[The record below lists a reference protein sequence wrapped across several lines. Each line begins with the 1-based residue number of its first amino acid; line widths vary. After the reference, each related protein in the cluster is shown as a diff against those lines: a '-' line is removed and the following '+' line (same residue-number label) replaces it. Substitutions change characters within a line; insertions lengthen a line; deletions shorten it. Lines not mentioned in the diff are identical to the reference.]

1 MNLETYQR
9 QFAAYIRQPEGA
21 PPAVVTRPERLDLY
35 RELLFHNVC
44 SFIDVCLPI
53 SRRCLSE
60 AGWHA
65 LQTHFFAQARCQT
78 PYFREI
84 PQAFVDWLFDEARDR
99 LVEEPDHLPYLA
111 HYEWLE
117 LAVDTHPDG
126 PQVSGLQP
134 WQPELDAPVVIAPS
148 LRAVCYPFP
157 VHTIR
162 PGAHVPMQTTWLM
175 CWRDD
180 DGVVHFGELN
190 GATHALLL
198 RLQQGPLTPS
208 ALADGL
214 SQTLNMAIATQ
225 HVVAEL
231 QSLADQGVVMGMLAS
246 PPLQR

>member
-9 QFAAYIRQPEGA
+9 QFAGYLRQPAGA
-21 PPAVVTRPERLDLY
+21 PPAVVTRPERLGLY

-44 SFIDVCLPI
+44 SFVDVCLPI
-53 SRRCLSE
+53 SRRCLSDE
-60 AGWHA
+60 GWHA
-65 LQTHFFAQARCQT
+65 LLVGFFAQARCQT

-84 PQAFVDWLFDEARDR
+84 PQAFVDWLFDEARQR
-99 LVEEPDHLPYLA
+99 LPDEPAHLPYLA

-134 WQPELDAPVVIAPS
+134 WQADVDAPVLIAPS

-162 PGAHVPMQTTWLM
+162 PGEAVPMQTTWLM

-180 DGVVHFGELN
+180 GGVVRFGELN

-198 RLQQGPLTPS
+198 MLQQGPAKPS
-208 ALADGL
+208 ALTEGL
-214 SQTLNMAIATQ
+214 GQALNMPLALQ

-231 QSLADQGVVMGMLAS
+231 QSLADQGVVIGQLA
-246 PPLQR
+246 PV